1 MMSNYKEEHKQILL
15 SSIAEA
21 KELEWSTEHGLVDSE
36 TQEVIAVEPNDI
48 AKKLLGQ
55 MTSEKDLATVESIL
69 NVVTRLPNYDKL
81 VESARKTLAEEN
93 VTLPESAK
101 LESYQT
107 GTPGWFRRMM
117 DSVF

>member
-1 MMSNYKEEHKQILL
+1 MSNYKEEHKHILI

-21 KELEWSTEHGLVDSE
+21 KELEWSTEYGLVDKES
-36 TQEVIAVEPNDI
+36 QEVIAVEPNEV

-55 MTSEKDLATVESIL
+55 MTTEKDLATVESIL

-81 VESARKTLAEEN
+81 VETARKTLAEEN
-93 VTLPESAK
+93 LTLPESAK
-101 LESYQT
+101 LESHQT
-107 GTPGWFRRMM
+107 GTPSWFRRMM